1 MLHGSSSQYIIF
13 RSSKCYELRVKSK
26 SVECHMSHL
35 TFYLLETKRPIHS
48 PTQASIKAA
57 IALAAKAEEDAANA
71 KLAAEDEKRTAMS
84 KTFSSEKEAAPRS
97 ADGELVS
104 PSSLLRCSIILSRY
118 SHCFS
123 TFVCSRS

>member
-1 MLHGSSSQYIIF
+1 M
-13 RSSKCYELRVKSK
+13 
-26 SVECHMSHL
+26 L
-35 TFYLLETKRPIHS
+35 TFYFPETKRPIHS
-48 PTQASIKAA
+48 PAQATIKAA

-104 PSSLLRCSIILSRY
+104 SSSRLHCSIVQSRCQNCV
-118 SHCFS
+118 SHSLFP
-123 TFVCSRS
+123 